1 MSAKLQSHDRMLH
14 RLQKESFGYFAGQ
27 INPSNGLVRDKT
39 ERLTPSS
46 IAVTGFS
53 LAANLVAVE
62 RGFMRRSEALDRTL
76 AAVRFFSDS
85 AQGPQPDSTGH
96 RGFYYHFL
104 DMESGRRA
112 WECELSTMDTGLLV
126 LGMLAAA
133 EYFSGDGARERE
145 IRERVAGIY
154 GRIDWNWAR
163 NGGLTLTHGHRPGRG
178 FLRNRWR
185 GYSEALP
192 LYVLALGSPSR
203 PLSRVNYAAWTRT
216 YKWKRV
222 FGREYLYAGPLFIH
236 QFLHAWI
243 DFRGL
248 RDAYMREKSSDYFEN
263 SRRAAYI
270 QREYC
275 RRNPK
280 GFHCYSE
287 LSWGI
292 SACDGPGP
300 CVRTIRGRGTRF
312 LGYHARGVPFGPD
325 DGTISLGA
333 AAASLPFAPEIV
345 LPTIEYFLK
354 TEVGRRPPLGFAA
367 SFNPM
372 FRDSSKLGFW
382 KSKFD
387 FGLNHGPLILML
399 ENFRSGLIWSLMRKS
414 LPVARG
420 LERAGFS
427 GGWLSG
433 ALTRP

>member
-1 MSAKLQSHDRMLH
+1 MTATPRSQDRMLH
-14 RLQKESFGYFAGQ
+14 RLQKESFGYFASQ

-39 ERLTPSS
+39 QVPSPSS

-53 LAANLVAVE
+53 LAVNIVAVE
-62 RGFMRRSEALDRTL
+62 RGFMRRSAALRRTL

-85 AQGPQPDSTGH
+85 PQGPEPGSTGH

-104 DMESGRRA
+104 DMEGGRRA
-112 WECELSTMDTGLLV
+112 WECELSTMDTGLLL

-133 EYFSGDGARERE
+133 EYFSGDGSLERE
-145 IRERVAGIY
+145 LRERVGGIL
-154 GRIDWNWAR
+154 RRVDWRWAC

-192 LYVLALGSPSR
+192 LYLLALGAQER
-203 PLSRVNYAAWTRT
+203 PLSRKNYAAWTRT

-222 FGREYLYAGPLFIH
+222 FGHDYLYAGPLFIH

-248 RDAYMREKSSDYFEN
+248 QDAYMREKSSDYFEN
-263 SRRAAYI
+263 SRRATYI

-275 RRNPK
+275 RRNPH
-280 GFHCYSE
+280 GFHCYSD

-300 CVRTIRGRGTRF
+300 CVRSVRGRKTRF

-345 LPTIEYFLK
+345 LPTIEYFLG
-354 TEVGRRPPLGFAA
+354 TEVGSRAPLGFAA
-367 SFNPM
+367 SFNPA
-372 FRDSSKLGFW
+372 FRDGSRLGFW
-382 KSKFD
+382 KSRFD
-387 FGLNHGPLILML
+387 FGLNHGPLILMM
-399 ENFRSGLIWSLMRKS
+399 ENHRSGLIWRLMRS
-414 LPVARG
+414 CRPVVAG
-420 LERAGFS
+420 LRRAGFS

-433 ALTRP
+433 ALT